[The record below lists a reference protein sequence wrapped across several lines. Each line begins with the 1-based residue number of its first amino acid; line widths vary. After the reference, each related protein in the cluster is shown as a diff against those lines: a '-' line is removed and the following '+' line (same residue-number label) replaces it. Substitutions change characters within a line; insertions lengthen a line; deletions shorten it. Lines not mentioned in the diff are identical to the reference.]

1 MQQLRKSR
9 SISLSIWQE
18 IRYRLTHKF
27 EKIEF
32 DVRFVNRHFHRVPS
46 VMAGCSIQRS
56 KYGGHAPHLKAPN
69 DEE

>member
-32 DVRFVNRHFHRVPS
+32 DVRFVNRHFHSLLVTLR
-46 VMAGCSIQRS
+46 AQAEHQILLETIQIHTN
-56 KYGGHAPHLKAPN
+56 G
-69 DEE
+69 